1 MSFGLSRSERLFH
14 SPALSIEET
23 PPAPL
28 ASGLMWTLAVFLLGA
43 IAWACIGEIEI
54 VATAPGRLI
63 PDGRVKVLQT
73 IEPAL
78 VRAVHVREG
87 QRVKEGDLLI
97 ELDPT
102 MSEADLSSSQLR
114 LRQNQQQMARLTREM
129 KGQSLPL
136 AGTGSGTALGGGDP
150 LHLTPGQLATIQAR
164 EAAYGAKLAEARAS
178 VEEKTKAITAAES
191 TRTKLRLNFALA
203 SKRYQ
208 QSLALVKDGFFSEAE
223 RLKQEQEVVGL
234 EHDLAAQ
241 TQLLA
246 QLAASLQEARFRQV
260 AVEQER
266 KVQILAEVE
275 QASKEGAALEAEFA
289 KAQQLNGLKTL
300 RAPVSGVVQSL
311 GVTTLGS
318 AVAANQPLL
327 TIVPEN
333 TPLVAEV
340 LLSNNDIGYVK
351 IGQHAEVKLDSFP
364 FTQYGAVAGTVNWI
378 SADAEFQNPQ
388 ALDKQAGAS
397 PSSSPN
403 GRNFDSGSSDQRTS
417 GLAYRVQITLAEPNS
432 SIIVKGR
439 TQILQSGMSLQ
450 ADIQTDRRKLIQLVL
465 SPLEKGWTEGV
476 RVR

>member
-1 MSFGLSRSERLFH
+1 MNTVLSPKERAFH
-14 SPALSIEET
+14 SPALAIEET
-23 PPAPL
+23 PPAPF
-28 ASGLMWTLAVFLLGA
+28 ASGLMWALAVLLLGA

-78 VRAVHVREG
+78 VRAIHVREG

-102 MSEADLSSSQLR
+102 LSQADLSSSQQR
-114 LRQNQQQMARLTREM
+114 LQQNQQQMARLMVEM
-129 KGQSLPL
+129 RGQHLPMS
-136 AGTGSGTALGGGDP
+136 AQGSGTGAVRTAP
-150 LHLTPGQLATIQAR
+150 ALTPDQMATIQAR
-164 EAAYGAKLAEARAS
+164 EAAFEAKLAEAKAS
-178 VEEKTKAITAAES
+178 VDEKTKALKAAES
-191 TRTKLRLNFALA
+191 THTKLRLNLGLA
-203 SKRYQ
+203 TKRYQ
-208 QSLALVKDGFFSEAE
+208 QSLALVKEGFFSEGE

-241 TQLLA
+241 SQTLA
-246 QLAASLQEARFRQV
+246 QLAAGLQEARFRQA

-275 QASKEGAALEAEFA
+275 QASREGASLQAEFE

-300 RAPVSGVVQSL
+300 RAPVSGVVQSI

-333 TPLVAEV
+333 TPLIAEV
-340 LLSNNDIGYVK
+340 LLSNNDIGYVR
-351 IGQHAEVKLDSFP
+351 IGQSVEVKLDSFP
-364 FTQYGAVAGTVNWI
+364 FTQYGAVAGTVKWI

-388 ALDKQAGAS
+388 ALDKQTGTGQSA
-397 PSSSPN
+397 SSSN
-403 GRNFDSGSSDQRTS
+403 RNFDSSNSDQRTN
-417 GLAYRVQITLAEPNS
+417 GLAYRVQIALAGPDA
-432 SIIVKGR
+432 SIWVKGH
-439 TQILQSGMSLQ
+439 QQPLQSGMSLQ
-450 ADIQTDRRKLIQLVL
+450 ADIQTDRRRLIQLVL
-465 SPLEKGWTEGV
+465 NPLEKGWNEGV

>member
-1 MSFGLSRSERLFH
+1 MNIVLSPKERAFH
-14 SPALSIEET
+14 SPALAIEET
-23 PPAPL
+23 PPAPF
-28 ASGLMWTLAVFLLGA
+28 ASGLMWALAVLLLGA
-43 IAWACIGEIEI
+43 ITWACIGEIEI

-78 VRAVHVREG
+78 VRAIHVREG
-87 QRVKEGDLLI
+87 QRVREGDLLI

-102 MSEADLSSSQLR
+102 LSQADLSSSQQR
-114 LRQNQQQMARLTREM
+114 LQQNQQQMARLMVEM
-129 KGQSLPL
+129 KGQHLPMS
-136 AGTGSGTALGGGDP
+136 ASGASASGARTTPA
-150 LHLTPGQLATIQAR
+150 LTPDQMATIQAR
-164 EAAYGAKLAEARAS
+164 EAAFEAKLAEAKAS
-178 VEEKTKAITAAES
+178 VDEKTKALKAAES
-191 TRTKLRLNFALA
+191 THTKLRLNLGLA
-203 SKRYQ
+203 TKRYQ
-208 QSLALVKDGFFSEAE
+208 QSLALVKEGFFSEGE

-241 TQLLA
+241 SQTLA
-246 QLAASLQEARFRQV
+246 QLAAGLQEARFRQA

-275 QASKEGAALEAEFA
+275 QASREGASLQAEFE

-300 RAPVSGVVQSL
+300 RAPVSGVVQSI

-333 TPLVAEV
+333 TPLIAEV

-351 IGQHAEVKLDSFP
+351 IGQPVEVKLDSFP
-364 FTQYGAVAGTVNWI
+364 FTQYGAVAGTVKWI

-388 ALDKQAGAS
+388 ALDKQTGTGQSAS
-397 PSSSPN
+397 SN
-403 GRNFDSGSSDQRTS
+403 RNFDSSNSDQRTN
-417 GLAYRVQITLAEPNS
+417 GLAYRVQIALAGPDA
-432 SIIVKGR
+432 SIWVKGHP
-439 TQILQSGMSLQ
+439 QLLQSGMSLQ
-450 ADIQTDRRKLIQLVL
+450 ADIQTDKRRLIQLVL
-465 SPLEKGWTEGV
+465 NPLEKGWNEGV

>member
-1 MSFGLSRSERLFH
+1 MSLVLSPKERAFH
-14 SPALSIEET
+14 SPALAIEEA
-23 PPAPL
+23 PPAPF
-28 ASGLMWTLAVFLLGA
+28 ASGLMWALAVLLLGA

-78 VRAVHVREG
+78 VRAIHVREG

-102 MSEADLSSSQLR
+102 LSQADLSSSQQR
-114 LRQNQQQMARLTREM
+114 LQQNQQQMARLMVEM
-129 KGQSLPL
+129 KGQHLPMSAL
-136 AGTGSGTALGGGDP
+136 GSGSGTARSALS
-150 LHLTPGQLATIQAR
+150 LTPDQLATIQAR
-164 EAAYGAKLAEARAS
+164 EAAFEAKLAEAKAS
-178 VEEKTKAITAAES
+178 VDEKTKALKAAES
-191 TRTKLRLNFALA
+191 THTKLRLNLGLA
-203 SKRYQ
+203 TKRYQ
-208 QSLALVKDGFFSEAE
+208 QSLALVKEGFFSEGE

-241 TQLLA
+241 SQTLA
-246 QLAASLQEARFRQV
+246 QLAAGLQEARFRQA

-275 QASKEGAALEAEFA
+275 QASREGASLQAEFE

-300 RAPVSGVVQSL
+300 RAPVSGVVQSM

-333 TPLVAEV
+333 TPLIAEV
-340 LLSNNDIGYVK
+340 LLSNNDIGYVRV
-351 IGQHAEVKLDSFP
+351 GQPVEVKLDSFP
-364 FTQYGAVAGTVNWI
+364 FTQYGAVAGTVKWI

-388 ALDKQAGAS
+388 ALDKQAGSNQSAS
-397 PSSSPN
+397 SN
-403 GRNFDSGSSDQRTS
+403 RNFDSSNSDQRTN
-417 GLAYRVQITLAEPNS
+417 GLAYRVQIAFAGPDA
-432 SIIVKGR
+432 SIWVKGR
-439 TQILQSGMSLQ
+439 PQALQSGMSLQ
-450 ADIQTDRRKLIQLVL
+450 ADIQTDKRRLIQLVL
-465 SPLEKGWTEGV
+465 NPLEKGWNEGV